1 MIGCLRA
8 PLQEFVMAL
17 GKITSLLSSLSPA
30 SDAAAAAPE
39 ETPQDTD
46 RRTEALSDQSG
57 LANDGQRGTS
67 SDIAAQLQ
75 TMVGAVRI
83 LNENALQQGAAV
95 AVSQAGGELKN
106 AVSGLGHLLSAVS
119 AQALANGAAAPVREA
134 SKVIDG
140 VEAGLAGSQAAAEQL
155 IRNLPAAQS
164 QRAQEASDKFQ
175 ADMRAAITQVRGAL
189 GSLNVRN

>member
-1 MIGCLRA
+1 
-8 PLQEFVMAL
+8 MAL

-30 SDAAAAAPE
+30 SDAAAAPTE
-39 ETPQDTD
+39 EMPQDLG
-46 RRTEALSDQSG
+46 RQTEALSDQSG
-57 LANDGQRGTS
+57 LANDSRRGPS

-95 AVSQAGGELKN
+95 AVSQVGGELKN

-119 AQALANGAAAPVREA
+119 LQALANGAAAPAREA
-134 SKVIDG
+134 GKVIDG

-155 IRNLPAAQS
+155 IRNLPAVQS

-175 ADMRAAITQVRGAL
+175 AEMRTAISQVRGAL
-189 GSLNVRN
+189 GSLNVRS